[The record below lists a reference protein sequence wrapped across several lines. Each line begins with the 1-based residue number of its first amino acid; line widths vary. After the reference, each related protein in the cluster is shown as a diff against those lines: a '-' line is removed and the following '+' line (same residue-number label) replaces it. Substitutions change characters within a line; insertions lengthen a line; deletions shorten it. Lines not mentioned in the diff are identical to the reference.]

1 MTEITVV
8 GSDGITYKI
17 PIELSEL
24 FNKLD
29 SLLTYLWNSDIYE
42 SHEETYADIIQVW
55 DKLFFNSI
63 LSNVKE
69 I

>member
-8 GSDGITYKI
+8 GFDGLTYKI
-17 PIELSEL
+17 PLELSEL

-42 SHEETYADIIQVW
+42 SQEETYADLMQVW
-55 DKLFFNSI
+55 DKLFFNRV
-63 LSNVKE
+63 LSNVKDT
-69 I
+69 

>member
-8 GSDGITYKI
+8 GYDGLTCKI
-17 PIELSEL
+17 PLELSEL

-42 SHEETYADIIQVW
+42 SYEETYVDLMQVW
-55 DKLFFNSI
+55 DKLFFNKV
-63 LSNVKE
+63 LSNLKE
-69 I
+69 T

>member
-17 PIELSEL
+17 PLELSEL

-42 SHEETYADIIQVW
+42 SREETYANLMQVW
-55 DKLFFNSI
+55 DKLFFNKV

-69 I
+69 T

>member
-8 GSDGITYKI
+8 GSDGLTYKI
-17 PIELSEL
+17 PLELSEL

-29 SLLTYLWNSDIYE
+29 SLLTYFWNSDIYE
-42 SHEETYADIIQVW
+42 SHEETYADLMQIW

-69 I
+69 A